1 MQFFKNE
8 KNSFRKNALNHL
20 SRDIETGF
28 NALAGFRPNLK
39 KTRKKKQFLKKMTVT
54 LVNCLHLNKIE
65 QFL

>member
-39 KTRKKKQFLKKMTVT
+39 KNTKKKTVSEENDCYSSKLFT
-54 LVNCLHLNKIE
+54 FK
-65 QFL
+65 

>member
-28 NALAGFRPNLK
+28 NAFPEFRPNLK
-39 KTRKKKQFLKKMTVT
+39 KTKKKTISEENDCYSSILFTFK
-54 LVNCLHLNKIE
+54 
-65 QFL
+65 